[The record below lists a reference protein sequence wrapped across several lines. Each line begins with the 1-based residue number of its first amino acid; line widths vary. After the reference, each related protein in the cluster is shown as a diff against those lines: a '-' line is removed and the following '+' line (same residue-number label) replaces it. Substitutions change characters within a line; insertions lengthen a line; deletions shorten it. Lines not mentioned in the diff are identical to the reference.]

1 MHRGGS
7 VERPVTEAGARAA
20 ATEDASTEQ
29 KSERKLERS
38 ARGMGQRSHPT
49 LPACA
54 VPSAAARV
62 AELERLEERIAYLKV
77 HEMAARRRGK
87 VKLSNSILIELS
99 GLETRRFK
107 LLKNMERQL
116 RSAAEFQAAS
126 ELWRRGLLNESRE
139 ARVRT
144 EEERNIVENA
154 RLMVGW
160 ARAHTHTRTNTT
172 SLAHIFAQH
181 VRQRREQRTRH
192 AAQLEREFAEDLERR
207 RKEAF
212 LDRLEQKVFA
222 LELVTR
228 VREAEIIQ
236 EMRTVGQLVPRDL
249 QSSLL

>member
-1 MHRGGS
+1 MAAEPPAGQRYGEFTRSYTQLRRSPSELAYFARKILPPALLAAAPSPPQPRAASPPPPPRRLAPLGVKADAVAGPRRPSSLPSSPTMQRGGG
-7 VERPVTEAGARAA
+7 VERPAAAEASAVAA
-20 ATEDASTEQ
+20 ATDDARIEQ

-38 ARGMGQRSHPT
+38 ARGVGQRSHPT

-54 VPSAAARV
+54 IPSAAARV

-139 ARVRT
+139 ARIRA

-154 RLMVGW
+154 RLMVG
-160 ARAHTHTRTNTT
+160 
-172 SLAHIFAQH
+172 
-181 VRQRREQRTRH
+181 
-192 AAQLEREFAEDLERR
+192 
-207 RKEAF
+207 
-212 LDRLEQKVFA
+212 
-222 LELVTR
+222 
-228 VREAEIIQ
+228 
-236 EMRTVGQLVPRDL
+236 
-249 QSSLL
+249 